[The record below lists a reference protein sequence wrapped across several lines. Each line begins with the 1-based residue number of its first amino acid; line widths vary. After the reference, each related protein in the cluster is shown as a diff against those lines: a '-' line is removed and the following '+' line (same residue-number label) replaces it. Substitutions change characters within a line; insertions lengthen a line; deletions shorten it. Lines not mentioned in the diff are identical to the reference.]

1 MTITV
6 RPLTFDEQKSTPG
19 AVFFVGWETPL
30 PDGMRLAGCVHSTA
44 ASVARDLAAIGVQ
57 ARETIAAYEE
67 ENIDGR
73 EIGEPLTL
81 RELTNGWPVG
91 ETQLFTLEDH
101 DAPKSVDGLTPW
113 RQYRIV
119 FDDVVYRDDDGQV
132 ITTLRGEMGL
142 GGGDDGG

>member
-1 MTITV
+1 M
-6 RPLTFDEQKSTPG
+6 
-19 AVFFVGWETPL
+19 
-30 PDGMRLAGCVHSTA
+30 
-44 ASVARDLAAIGVQ
+44 
-57 ARETIAAYEE
+57 
-67 ENIDGR
+67 
-73 EIGEPLTL
+73 GEPLTL
-81 RELTNGWPVG
+81 GELTEGWAVG
-91 ETQLFTLEDH
+91 DTQIVVLEDH